1 MSVSTVKRLASELLG
16 AGQNRVRMN
25 PSEIKRVEE
34 ALTRQ
39 DVLALIQDKIVY
51 AIPVQGRRRK
61 EKRRRRGTGAR
72 RGAKTINQKEEWM
85 VRIRAQRKYL
95 VELVTKKELNP
106 KFKRL
111 IYGKIKSGIFKNK
124 KSVYLYLK
132 ENNMLM
138 KGE

>member
-1 MSVSTVKRLASELLG
+1 M
-16 AGQNRVRMN
+16 
-25 PSEIKRVEE
+25 
-34 ALTRQ
+34 
-39 DVLALIQDKIVY
+39 
-51 AIPVQGRRRK
+51 AIGK
-61 EKRRRRGTGAR
+61 FGEKRRRRGTGAR

-111 IYGKIKSGIFKNK
+111 IYGKIKSGIFKSK

-132 ENNMLM
+132 ENDMLM